1 MLTFIIGYCCY
12 LQSSRFLRVCNASSI
27 SAATGSTTGTD
38 FLELC
43 VGWSMIVPEFQIHP
57 GTDNF
62 LAAISL
68 SETRRNHKGPNRV
81 SREGGGA
88 TAMYLV
94 AKICCTC

>member
-1 MLTFIIGYCCY
+1 MLTFIIGHCCY
-12 LQSSRFLRVCNASSI
+12 LQSSRFLRVCNVSSI

-38 FLELC
+38 CLELC
-43 VGWSMIVPEFQIHP
+43 VGQSMIVPEFQRHP
-57 GTDNF
+57 GNDT

-88 TAMYLV
+88 TATYLL